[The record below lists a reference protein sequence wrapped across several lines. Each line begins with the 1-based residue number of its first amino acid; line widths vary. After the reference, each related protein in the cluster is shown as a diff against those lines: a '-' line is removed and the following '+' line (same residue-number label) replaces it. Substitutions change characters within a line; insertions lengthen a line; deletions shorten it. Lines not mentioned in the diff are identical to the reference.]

1 MDNTIYRLGD
11 IRHNLQLARF
21 RPLDVL
27 VVGATGAG
35 KSSTLNAL
43 FQENIARIGTGCE
56 PETVNIE
63 AMLLNDMLR
72 FWDTPGLGDTVLADE
87 RYAQELTEMLHK
99 TYRMDGE
106 TYGLIDMVVVI
117 LDGSGRDMGT
127 TYKLLNEVILP
138 NFQAERILVA
148 INQADMAMKGR
159 HWDEVHGCPDR
170 ILYNFLE
177 DKIDSVQ
184 ARIWEAVRILGPR
197 PVYYSAEKDFNIT
210 KLLDL
215 IIDNMPQTRR
225 KLIDQDDL

>member
-11 IRHNLQLARF
+11 IRYNLQLARF
-21 RPLDVL
+21 CPLDVL

-43 FQENIARIGTGCE
+43 FQENVAGIGTGCE

-72 FWDTPGLGDTVLADE
+72 FWDTPGLGDNVLADE
-87 RYAQELTEMLHK
+87 KYAQELAEMLHK
-99 TYRMDGE
+99 TYQMDGE

-148 INQADMAMKGR
+148 VNQADMAMKGR

-177 DKIDSVQ
+177 NKIDSVQ

-197 PVYYSAEKDFNIT
+197 PVCYSAEKGFNIT
-210 KLLDL
+210 KFLDL

-225 KLIDQDDL
+225 ELLD